1 MRTQIVHDSPRRRIG
16 RRIAAAGMA
25 LAAAVTLAG
34 CHEARGGGYIGQVV
48 PQTLPGVNNPVYN
61 ARADFGFT
69 FQCDDGVKG
78 QIKYHD
84 DSTSASLGAVV
95 YPDLRIHGT
104 VENILVDTN
113 IDDNI
118 PAVPADTC
126 EQVAEARWAQFAGS
140 YQSQD
145 TTLRTKPRG
154 QFVVVV
160 FDQGEPGVGDPVIT
174 GDGFSIELFGRPYG
188 GYTRAGYIEG
198 GNIQVDN

>member
-1 MRTQIVHDSPRRRIG
+1 MQETIAKERPRRRIAG
-16 RRIAAAGMA
+16 RVAAAGMA

-48 PQTLPGVNNPVYN
+48 PQTNNPIFN

-84 DSTSASLGAVV
+84 ASTSASLGAVV
-95 YPDLRIHGT
+95 FPDLRIHGT
-104 VENILVDTN
+104 VENVLIDADNNPDTK
-113 IDDNI
+113 
-118 PAVPADTC
+118 AVPADTC
-126 EQVAEARWAQFAGS
+126 EQIVESRWAQFEGS
-140 YQSQD
+140 YRSQD
-145 TTLRTKPRG
+145 TTLLSEDHTGR
-154 QFVVVV
+154 FVVVV

-174 GDGFSIELFGRPYG
+174 GDGFSIELFGPPYG
-188 GYTRAGYIEG
+188 GYTRTGYIEG

>member
-1 MRTQIVHDSPRRRIG
+1 MQETIAKERPRRRIAG
-16 RRIAAAGMA
+16 RVAATAMA

-48 PQTLPGVNNPVYN
+48 PQTNNPIFN

-78 QIKYHD
+78 QITYHD
-84 DSTSASLGAVV
+84 PSTSASLGGLVF
-95 YPDLRIHGT
+95 PDLRIHGT
-104 VENILVDTN
+104 VENVLIDADNNPDTK
-113 IDDNI
+113 
-118 PAVPADTC
+118 AVPADTC
-126 EQVAEARWAQFAGS
+126 EQIVESRWAQFAGS
-140 YQSQD
+140 YRSQD
-145 TTLRTKPRG
+145 TTLQTKPRG

-174 GDGFSIELFGRPYG
+174 GDGFSIELSGLLAPYA

-198 GNIQVDN
+198 GNIQVDKQ